1 MAGDVNYYGKKSKN
15 GMYFYLLNKV
25 VPAMGLALYKISLR
39 KQYSTKKKN
48 LFSSGFEPETFRV
61 LGGCDNQL
69 HHENAMKVMLNS
81 DYLFLD
87 LDSMYVQYTAVLSL
101 ANYYI

>member
-25 VPAMGLALYKISLR
+25 VPAMGLVLYKISLR

-69 HHENAMKVMLNS
+69 HHENTLNLCCFR
-81 DYLFLD
+81 LFIDKFKQSVLPEIQD
-87 LDSMYVQYTAVLSL
+87 LCHALTMY
-101 ANYYI
+101 

>member
-39 KQYSTKKKN
+39 KQYSTKKKESV
-48 LFSSGFEPETFRV
+48 FVRV
-61 LGGCDNQL
+61 RTG
-69 HHENAMKVMLNS
+69 
-81 DYLFLD
+81 D
-87 LDSMYVQYTAVLSL
+87 LPRVRRM
-101 ANYYI
+101 